1 MAEHPEIQIET
12 YNEPWG
18 DYFTKVQALWA
29 SGDAEAIPDV
39 LFLWP
44 TPRYAAE
51 GVLENLD
58 PYIQEAGYNL
68 EDYWPGLLE
77 SATYEESI
85 YGFPRDIG
93 FSVLYYN
100 KDLFDA
106 AGVEYPTEEW
116 RWDDL
121 AAAAEALTVTDG
133 NRTTQYG
140 LAIEGGKYAEWV
152 NENNGS
158 ILDDMRNPSACTL
171 DEPAALEGIQFFSD
185 LLENGYAMRDADLG
199 QAGGDAGVFLSGQAA
214 MIIQNSS
221 RVSAFNE
228 AEMNYDVAVVPFAED
243 GRRWGSAGGAA
254 WVMSAGSDNKD
265 EAWTFLEWL
274 QSADGG
280 QLAYTEAGEI
290 FPALKSVAQSD
301 AFVSQEQPPANR
313 EAFLVQGDS
322 ADIGAFGYFPEWGE
336 LSGSVINPGL
346 EQIWAGERTPA
357 EVLPEICD
365 QVDAFLAENGYP
377 K

>member
-1 MAEHPEIQIET
+1 MQT
-12 YNEPWG
+12 R
-18 DYFTKVQALWA
+18 FRTCSS
-29 SGDAEAIPDV
+29 SGR
-39 LFLWP
+39 
-44 TPRYAAE
+44 PRATQPRACWK
-51 GVLENLD
+51 
-58 PYIQEAGYNL
+58 IWIRTCQEAGYNL
-68 EDYWPGLLE
+68 DDYWPGLLE
-77 SATYEESI
+77 SATYEGSV

-106 AGVEYPTEEW
+106 AGVAYPTEEW

-171 DEPAALEGIQFFSD
+171 DEPAALAGIQFFSD
-185 LLENGYAMRDADLG
+185 LIENGYAMRDADLG

-228 AEMNYDVAVVPFAED
+228 AEMNYDVAVVPFPED
-243 GRRWGSAGGAA
+243 GQRWGSAGGAA

-301 AFVSQEQPPANR
+301 AFVNQEQPPANR

-322 ADIGAFGYFPEWGE
+322 ADVGAFGYFPEWGE